1 MNGVLVTAHGKFSEG
16 LVDGLSLI
24 TGSQE
29 NVIPVNFL
37 ESDGIEGID
46 KKLHQALDKLKSYKN
61 IIILTDLAGGTP
73 FNRAVM
79 ITSELENSRVLAG
92 VDFQML
98 YTAVFDGTEEIDLL
112 VENILSEGKN
122 GIRVY
127 EMIENESN
135 ENEEDGI

>member
-37 ESDGIEGID
+37 ESDGIEAID

-92 VDFQML
+92 VNFQML

>member
-92 VDFQML
+92 VNFQML

>member
-24 TGSQE
+24 TGAQE
-29 NVIPVNFL
+29 NIIPVNFL

-92 VDFQML
+92 VNFQML

>member
-61 IIILTDLAGGTP
+61 IVILTDLAGGTP

-92 VDFQML
+92 VNFQML

>member
-24 TGSQE
+24 TGAQE

-61 IIILTDLAGGTP
+61 IVILTDLAGGTP

-92 VDFQML
+92 VNFQML

>member
-24 TGSQE
+24 TGAQE

-92 VDFQML
+92 VNFQML
-98 YTAVFDGTEEIDLL
+98 YTAVFDGTEDIDLL

>member
-37 ESDGIEGID
+37 ESDGIEAID
-46 KKLHQALDKLKSYKN
+46 KKLHQALAKLKSYKN

-92 VDFQML
+92 VNFQML

>member
-24 TGSQE
+24 TGAQE

-46 KKLHQALDKLKSYKN
+46 KKLYQALDKLKSYKN
-61 IIILTDLAGGTP
+61 IVILTDLAGGTP

-92 VDFQML
+92 VNFQML

>member
-92 VDFQML
+92 VNFQML
-98 YTAVFDGTEEIDLL
+98 YTAVFDGTEDIDLL

>member
-24 TGSQE
+24 TGAQE

-92 VDFQML
+92 VNFQML